1 MGQMWWRD
9 WDGELCMTMR
19 EEDSRQADVKCYTLP
34 GSQEQIIKEN
44 TPIIGS
50 LDISVLEPG
59 LWG

>member
-1 MGQMWWRD
+1 MI
-9 WDGELCMTMR
+9 MR
-19 EEDSRQADVKCYTLP
+19 EEDSRLADVKCYTLS
-34 GSQEQIIKEN
+34 GSQKQIIKEN